1 LRGAA
6 EAERA
11 FVSGEGNASSYLDSK
26 SVNEIRRGCWF
37 PIRRHLKRE
46 SWFFAIQI
54 EEYFEFCPEWYRE
67 QRAAALVGQYY
78 VLLRSVLRTRP
89 LLRRCLVRCRHC
101 RIFFL
106 THPCNGGR
114 KDLGCPFGCSRAH
127 RKQQSTVRSVAY
139 YRDAIG
145 KKKKQALNGKRAKP
159 KTGGIAPQ
167 LARLSLESGSG
178 RWDPLMLEYVRML
191 VSLIEARSV
200 SRAEI
205 LEMLQRVLRQH
216 SLGRRRKID
225 HAVIWLQEHPP

>member
-1 LRGAA
+1 M
-6 EAERA
+6 
-11 FVSGEGNASSYLDSK
+11 
-26 SVNEIRRGCWF
+26 
-37 PIRRHLKRE
+37 
-46 SWFFAIQI
+46 
-54 EEYFEFCPEWYRE
+54 
-67 QRAAALVGQYY
+67 AALVGQYY

-139 YRDAIG
+139 YRDPIG
-145 KKKKQALNGKRAKP
+145 KKKKQALNGKRAEP
-159 KTGGIAPQ
+159 KSERNRAAAG
-167 LARLSLESGSG
+167 LESGSA
-178 RWDPLMLEYVRML
+178 RWNRLMLEYVRML

-205 LEMLQRVLRQH
+205 LQMLQRVLRQH

>member
-1 LRGAA
+1 M
-6 EAERA
+6 
-11 FVSGEGNASSYLDSK
+11 
-26 SVNEIRRGCWF
+26 
-37 PIRRHLKRE
+37 
-46 SWFFAIQI
+46 
-54 EEYFEFCPEWYRE
+54 
-67 QRAAALVGQYY
+67 AALVGQYY

-114 KDLGCPFGCSRAH
+114 KDLGCPFGCSKAH

-145 KKKKQALNGKRAKP
+145 KKKKRALNGKRAKP
-159 KTGGIAPQ
+159 KSEGNRPAT
-167 LARLSLESGSG
+167 G

-200 SRAEI
+200 SLAEI

-216 SLGRRRKID
+216 SL
-225 HAVIWLQEHPP
+225 V